1 MIWWASLDLC
11 LEKNK
16 HRTYIRVK
24 SRFDL
29 LHLPSSLLGAAER
42 SVLVALVGMGAEKLH
57 LVSSAIQ
64 R

>member
-1 MIWWASLDLC
+1 
-11 LEKNK
+11 
-16 HRTYIRVK
+16 
-24 SRFDL
+24 
-29 LHLPSSLLGAAER
+29 LLGAAER